1 MALRDE
7 QAVAAMDFAEELRWR
22 KNENAIPLSEN
33 ETRPF
38 KQRINDSIITPVQPG
53 SVGSEIYSSDRF
65 SPKEINCLP
74 RLPPSPMIS
83 MPFDQEKLSLS
94 SDSLSRWVTWGGG
107 AFVFGCLLAI
117 STFKMT
123 KKIITPSKM
132 GQDDDSNLNVDGF
145 RESTRCVDEGTR
157 QKDELQ
163 PFRQSSSTNL
173 ISHSCHTTSQML
185 VKYSSSKDSVFDETQ
200 TLTTKSIPEKNDEEN
215 VVVNNYEE
223 EEYTDSE
230 KSVENEVAESFSSE
244 EFDEATWL
252 IGWTDKSSSYSL
264 TSSSSLEEILSQ
276 KAFSGEN

>member
-1 MALRDE
+1 
-7 QAVAAMDFAEELRWR
+7 
-22 KNENAIPLSEN
+22 
-33 ETRPF
+33 
-38 KQRINDSIITPVQPG
+38 
-53 SVGSEIYSSDRF
+53 
-65 SPKEINCLP
+65 
-74 RLPPSPMIS
+74 MIS
-83 MPFDQEKLSLS
+83 MPFDREKLSLS

-117 STFKMT
+117 STFKMS
-123 KKIITPSKM
+123 KKIITPSKT

-163 PFRQSSSTNL
+163 PFRQSSSTDL

-185 VKYSSSKDSVFDETQ
+185 VKYSPLEDSVIDETQ
-200 TLTTKSIPEKNDEEN
+200 TLTTKSIPKKNDEEN

-252 IGWTDKSSSYSL
+252 GWTDKSSSYSL
-264 TSSSSLEEILSQ
+264 TSSSSLEEASSHGV
-276 KAFSGEN
+276 FSGEDRKS

>member
-1 MALRDE
+1 
-7 QAVAAMDFAEELRWR
+7 
-22 KNENAIPLSEN
+22 
-33 ETRPF
+33 
-38 KQRINDSIITPVQPG
+38 
-53 SVGSEIYSSDRF
+53 
-65 SPKEINCLP
+65 
-74 RLPPSPMIS
+74 MIS
-83 MPFDQEKLSLS
+83 MSFDQEKLSLS

-117 STFKMT
+117 STFKMS

-145 RESTRCVDEGTR
+145 RESSRCVNEGTR

-163 PFRQSSSTNL
+163 PFRQSSSTDL

-185 VKYSSSKDSVFDETQ
+185 VKYSPLEDSVFDETQ

-230 KSVENEVAESFSSE
+230 KSVENEVGESFSSE

-252 IGWTDKSSSYSL
+252 IGWTDKSSSSS
-264 TSSSSLEEILSQ
+264 SSSSLEEVLSQ